1 MAADPRRTGQLGPA
15 AHMLF
20 SPTSSPLTTLEGQR
34 AVLRTSGRTTPVA
47 VTAVCG
53 KNVTLAFPA
62 SRFAGPAILTCAHSE
77 EGLITARGTVDQHG
91 VLLVK
96 HVERAAQRRSA
107 FRVRVGCD
115 VEVTFGD
122 VDVEAHTTD
131 VSMTGLRLASC
142 PRLRVGDEVALRLM
156 LGDDV
161 LHARGRVA
169 RADRSGACGIR
180 FVELTPGDDQRLG
193 SFLADLQREQ
203 LSGLGLT
210 AWAA

>member
-1 MAADPRRTGQLGPA
+1 MDALDGRRAARG
-15 AHMLF
+15 HMLF
-20 SPTSSPLTTLEGQR
+20 SATSHTLEALDGQR
-34 AVLRTSGRTTPVA
+34 AVLRTSGRTTPVT
-47 VTAVCG
+47 VTAVRG
-53 KNVTLAFPA
+53 RNVTLGFPA
-62 SRFAGPAILTCAHSE
+62 SRIAGRAILTCAHDE
-77 EGLITARGTVDQHG
+77 AGLITARGTIDQHG

-96 HVERAAQRRSA
+96 NVECAPQRRSA

-115 VEVTFGD
+115 VEVTLGD
-122 VDVEAHTTD
+122 VQTEACTTD
-131 VSMTGLRLASC
+131 VSVTGLRLASC
-142 PRLRVGDEVALRLM
+142 PRLRVGDDVELRII

-169 RADRSGACGIR
+169 RADRSGACGVR
-180 FVELTPGDDQRLG
+180 FVDLAPGDDQRLG